1 MVNVT
6 QLRYACSKDP
16 QKLVDYTNKFLS
28 YKIEIK
34 GNPVYVKGKWYL
46 WFNLP
51 DKPLNDLPYGDLD
64 K

>member
-1 MVNVT
+1 MEVT
-6 QLRYACSKDP
+6 KLRYVCSKDP
-16 QKLVDYTNKFLS
+16 NKLINYTNKLLP

-34 GNPVYVKGKWYL
+34 GNPILNKGKWYL

-51 DKPLNDLPYGDLD
+51 DKPIPEMPYGDLD